1 MPHHFT
7 KNTVEASFWCAKC
20 YKDTMHRVDGG
31 RRGPCLV
38 CGAEQLTIPGIEDP
52 PPAQEEMFK

>member
-7 KNTVEASFWCAKC
+7 KNTVEATFWCNTC
-20 YKDTMHRVDGG
+20 FRNTSHRIDDG

-38 CGAEQLTIPGIEDP
+38 CLKKLGDVQQTKKPDP
-52 PPAQEEMFK
+52 PKQTELF